1 LIFVRGKLG
10 DYFLIEYIFLMSRR
24 NLVLFILAGFLWGIP
39 YVFISVAVD
48 PDTGFSP
55 AIVVF
60 LRVFIGALIL
70 IPIAIYDKTF
80 FTAIKGWKYIAVYA
94 FFEMVIPW
102 ILIGT
107 AEQSISSGLAGLL
120 VASVPIFSTLITS
133 WHGDKTV
140 WQPQRLIGI
149 GVGFLGV
156 FLLVGIESITGSSDP
171 LAILMVLGAALG
183 YAYAVIY
190 ITRKMP
196 GVSGVAING
205 IAMAMTAVFYAPAL
219 VLLWPDR
226 AVSAAAIYCVIALGV
241 FSTGIAFA
249 VFFTVMAEIGPT
261 RASLV
266 TYMNTAFAVVLG
278 VIILSE
284 PLTTGIIVGLPL
296 VLIGSYLAS
305 RKTNA

>member
-1 LIFVRGKLG
+1 
-10 DYFLIEYIFLMSRR
+10 MSRR
-24 NLVLFILAGFLWGIP
+24 NLILFLLAGFLWGIP
-39 YVFISVAVD
+39 YLFIRVAVD
-48 PDTGFSP
+48 PETGFSP

-60 LRVFIGALIL
+60 IRVFIGALIL
-70 IPIAIYDKTF
+70 LPISIYDKSL

-94 FFEMVIPW
+94 LFEMVIPW

-120 VASVPIFSTLITS
+120 VASVPIFSTIIS
-133 WHGDKTV
+133 SMYGDKSV
-140 WQPQRLIGI
+140 WHPRRLFGMA
-149 GVGFLGV
+149 VGFLGV
-156 FLLVGIESITGSSDP
+156 FLLVGIESFTGSSDP
-171 LAILMVLGAALG
+171 IAIFMMLGASVG
-183 YAYAVIY
+183 YAFAVIY

-196 GVSGVAING
+196 GVSGVAINA
-205 IAMAMTAVFYAPAL
+205 IAMAMTALFYSPAL
-219 VLLWPDR
+219 FMLWPDHKISL
-226 AVSAAAIYCVIALGV
+226 SATYSVIALGI

-249 VFFTVMAEIGPT
+249 VFFAVMAEIGPT

-278 VIILSE
+278 VLILSE

-305 RKTNA
+305 RKVNA

>member
-1 LIFVRGKLG
+1 
-10 DYFLIEYIFLMSRR
+10 MSRR
-24 NLVLFILAGFLWGIP
+24 NLILFLLAGFLWGIP
-39 YVFISVAVD
+39 YLFIRVAVD
-48 PDTGFSP
+48 PETGFSP

-60 LRVFIGALIL
+60 IRVFIGALIL
-70 IPIAIYDKTF
+70 IPISIYDKSL

-94 FFEMVIPW
+94 LFEMVIPW

-120 VASVPIFSTLITS
+120 VASVPIFSTIIS
-133 WHGDKTV
+133 SMYGDKSV
-140 WQPQRLIGI
+140 WHPRRLFGMA
-149 GVGFLGV
+149 VGFLGV
-156 FLLVGIESITGSSDP
+156 FLLVGIESFTGSSDP
-171 LAILMVLGAALG
+171 IAIFMMLGASVG
-183 YAYAVIY
+183 YAFAVIY

-196 GVSGVAING
+196 GVSGVAINA
-205 IAMAMTAVFYAPAL
+205 IAMAMTALFYSPAL
-219 VLLWPDR
+219 FMLWPDHKISL
-226 AVSAAAIYCVIALGV
+226 SATYAVIALGI

-249 VFFTVMAEIGPT
+249 VFFAVMAEIGPT

-278 VIILSE
+278 VLILSE

-305 RKTNA
+305 RKVNA